1 MSIFSFNAQS
11 IVDEMKESLHRDINF
26 MDEEGM
32 IIASTDPAR
41 LGTHHPGASR
51 ILHEGLEELV
61 IEEST
66 EDGMRPGINLPIHME
81 GKAIGV
87 IGITGKPSEVYAF
100 GEVIQKMT
108 EIMLQSI
115 QAKEEQRM
123 VEDARLQF
131 MEYWL
136 FSKSIDIEELQHR
149 AAFFGLKTTV
159 PWVVVFLDIHPR
171 EEAATASNNPEL
183 NYSRFLRCIRG
194 VLKEEQCSVCFPY
207 GSNVVV
213 LLQTD
218 SVRAATDTIRA
229 VKYQLSGFPISF
241 SGGISSVAKQP
252 LDIRRCFQEA
262 RTAALAARENRSER
276 LIRYDETSLEF
287 IAHCIDLS
295 IGRNLVNI
303 TFFNC
308 RKEEIAEF
316 AEIILLY
323 FQKGGSLDKMAEQLY
338 VHRNTIQYRIEQLR
352 KRTGYDLRLPRDAC
366 VLYFAAVFYKRT
378 LS

>member
-1 MSIFSFNAQS
+1 
-11 IVDEMKESLHRDINF
+11 
-26 MDEEGM
+26 
-32 IIASTDPAR
+32 
-41 LGTHHPGASR
+41 
-51 ILHEGLEELV
+51 
-61 IEEST
+61 
-66 EDGMRPGINLPIHME
+66 
-81 GKAIGV
+81 
-87 IGITGKPSEVYAF
+87 
-100 GEVIQKMT
+100 
-108 EIMLQSI
+108 MLFRS
-115 QAKEEQRM
+115 
-123 VEDARLQF
+123 
-131 MEYWL
+131 
-136 FSKSIDIEELQHR
+136 
-149 AAFFGLKTTV
+149 
-159 PWVVVFLDIHPR
+159 
-171 EEAATASNNPEL
+171 
-183 NYSRFLRCIRG
+183 
-194 VLKEEQCSVCFPY
+194 
-207 GSNVVV
+207 
-213 LLQTD
+213 
-218 SVRAATDTIRA
+218 ATDTIRA

-338 VHRNTIQYRIEQLR
+338 VHRNTIQYRIEKLR